1 MLTPQEQTLIDAA
14 ARAGETAV
22 GIEFMRHLAKAG
34 RIGEIADVI
43 SAFYRGAE
51 VNKAP
56 LRAFLAGR
64 VPAILANHYLPGAT
78 DRARLGAWTASEP
91 AWGAAVE
98 AAASACSPD
107 RLRVEVERIRALIAA
122 QPVADPTAARG

>member
-1 MLTPQEQTLIDAA
+1 MLTPEEETLIDAA

-22 GIEFMRHLAKAG
+22 GIEFMRHLARTG

-43 SAFYRGAE
+43 GAFYRGAE

-78 DRARLGAWTASEP
+78 DRARLAAWTVSEP
-91 AWGAAVE
+91 GWGSAVE
-98 AAASACSPD
+98 AAASAGSPD
-107 RLRVEVERIRALIAA
+107 RLRVEVERVRALIAA
-122 QPVADPTAARG
+122 QPLAGPTAAHG